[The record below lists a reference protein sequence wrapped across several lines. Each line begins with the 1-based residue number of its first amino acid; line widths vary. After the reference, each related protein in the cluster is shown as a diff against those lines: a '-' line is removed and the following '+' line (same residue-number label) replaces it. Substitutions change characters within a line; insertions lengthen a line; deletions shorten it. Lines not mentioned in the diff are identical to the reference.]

1 MENIRELIK
10 DTVELHGNNIAFRI
24 KKDNKYI
31 DKKYNDFYED
41 INNLGSAFL
50 EKGFLNKRIA
60 VIGKNRY
67 EWIVTYLAVVNGIG
81 VIVPLDKGLAVSE
94 IENSLIRSKAE
105 VVVFDEKYIDDMKKI
120 KEDNNTEIKHYI
132 CMDKND
138 TFDNLE
144 NLMTKR
150 NQEKYKNLPID
161 NEKMSIIIF
170 TSGTTS
176 KSKAV
181 MLSHKNIAS
190 NIEAL
195 NKVEESNENDVN
207 MSFLPYHHT
216 FGLTGLLFYLNK
228 GCMNVFCDGLRYIQK
243 NLKEYKVSVFVGVPA
258 ILEAMHKKLLLE
270 VEKKGKLKKLKMA
283 QKLSKFLMFFGIDIR
298 RKLFKDVI
306 NGLGGYIRSV
316 ISGAAPIDKKVAK
329 DFNDWGILTVQGYGL
344 TEASPVIAAEDP
356 KRMRAGSVGHEMF
369 NVEVKIDNPNK
380 EGIGE
385 IIARGP
391 NIMLGYYEDEEATNE
406 VLKNGWF
413 YTGDIGYVD
422 KDGYIFITG
431 RKKNV
436 IVLKN
441 GKNIYP
447 EELETLIGRL
457 PYVEECMVFGKP
469 KEDDYVVSAKV
480 VYNEDRLKDE
490 NPKEKIWED
499 IKNINTTLPNYKHI
513 KNIVV
518 TTEPMAK
525 TTTNKIKR
533 FEEMKKI

>member
-10 DTVELHGNNIAFRI
+10 DTVDLHGNNIAFRI

-94 IENSLIRSKAE
+94 IESSLRRSKAE

-138 TFDNLE
+138 AFDNLE
-144 NLMTKR
+144 SLMTKK

-207 MSFLPYHHT
+207 MNFLPYHHT

-283 QKLSKFLMFFGIDIR
+283 QELSKFLMFFGIDIR
-298 RKLFKDVI
+298 RKLFKDII

-369 NVEVKIDNPNK
+369 NVKVKIDNPNK

-533 FEEMKKI
+533 FEEMKKL

>member
-24 KKDNKYI
+24 KKENKYI

-94 IENSLIRSKAE
+94 IESSLRRSKAE

-138 TFDNLE
+138 AFDNLE
-144 NLMTKR
+144 SLMTKK

-283 QKLSKFLMFFGIDIR
+283 QELSKFLMFFGIDIR
-298 RKLFKDVI
+298 RKLFKDII

-369 NVEVKIDNPNK
+369 NVKVKIDNPNK

-533 FEEMKKI
+533 FEEMKKL

>member
-10 DTVELHGNNIAFRI
+10 DTVDLHGNNIAFRI

-81 VIVPLDKGLAVSE
+81 IIVPLDKGLAVSE
-94 IENSLIRSKAE
+94 IESSLRRSKAE

-138 TFDNLE
+138 AFDNLE
-144 NLMTKR
+144 SLMTKK

-283 QKLSKFLMFFGIDIR
+283 QELSKFLMFFGIDIR
-298 RKLFKDVI
+298 RKLFKDII

-369 NVEVKIDNPNK
+369 NVKVKIDNPNK

-533 FEEMKKI
+533 FEEMKKL

>member
-24 KKDNKYI
+24 KKENKYI

-67 EWIVTYLAVVNGIG
+67 EWVITYLAVVNGIG

-144 NLMTKR
+144 SLMTKR

-216 FGLTGLLFYLNK
+216 FGFTGLLFYLNK

-258 ILEAMHKKLLLE
+258 ILEAMHKKLILE
-270 VEKKGKLKKLKMA
+270 VEKQGKLKKLKMA

-298 RKLFKDVI
+298 RKLFKDII

-329 DFNDWGILTVQGYGL
+329 DFNDWGILTIQGYGL
-344 TEASPVIAAEDP
+344 TETSPVIAAEDS
-356 KRMRAGSVGHEMF
+356 KHMRAGSVGHEMF

-380 EGIGE
+380 EGKGE
-385 IIARGP
+385 IIAKGP
-391 NIMLGYYEDEEATNE
+391 NVMLGYYEDEKATKE

-413 YTGDIGYVD
+413 YTGDIGYID

-480 VYNEDRLKDE
+480 VYNEDRLKEE